1 MIQNTKNWNNHWH
14 NKEILRGILNI
25 QSLRSPCRKWTSGRK
40 LAGAYY
46 PDTTKQNKLIK

>member
-1 MIQNTKNWNNHWH
+1 M
-14 NKEILRGILNI
+14 EILQGIIKI
-25 QSLRSPCRKWTSGRK
+25 QSLRSSCRKWTSGRK